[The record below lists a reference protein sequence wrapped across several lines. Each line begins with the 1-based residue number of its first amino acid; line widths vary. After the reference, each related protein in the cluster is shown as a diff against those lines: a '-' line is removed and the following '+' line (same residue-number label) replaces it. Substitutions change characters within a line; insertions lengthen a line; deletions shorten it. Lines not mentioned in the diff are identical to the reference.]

1 MAMFERI
8 LSTCAKIIKKITSK
22 LIKLLSFKYWV
33 IQDAKKR
40 YGINTHADSNLLIK
54 GEFVAGKNISIGRFS
69 NIIVAENSS
78 LVIHDNVWIN
88 DNCHIE
94 TCQGQS
100 IIIGAKTTLQSRC
113 QIRGDVVVGESVLF
127 APNVFVS
134 SGSHMY
140 SYVPELNIR
149 EQDKKYQEEHGFFYS
164 NPITIGEDCWLGINV
179 VVMPGIT
186 IEDHCVVGANSV
198 VTKDIAAGSVSA
210 GVPAKIIKNRFE

>member
-1 MAMFERI
+1 MMAMLQKI
-8 LSTCAKIIKKITSK
+8 LPTCTKIIQKITSK
-22 LIKLLSFKYWV
+22 LSFIK
-33 IQDAKKR
+33 KK
-40 YGINTHADSNLLIK
+40 YGIYTHADSNLLIK
-54 GEFVAGKNISIGRFS
+54 GEFVVGKNSYIGRFS

-78 LVIHDNVWIN
+78 LIIHDDVWIN

-113 QIRGDVVVGESVLF
+113 QIRGDVVVGKNVLF
-127 APNVFVS
+127 APNVFIS

-140 SYVPELNIR
+140 SYVPELSIR
-149 EQDKKYQEEHGFFYS
+149 EQDKKYQEDHGFGYS

-179 VVMPGIT
+179 VVMPGVT
-186 IEDHCVVGANSV
+186 IQDHCVVGANSV
-198 VTKDIAAGSVSA
+198 VTKNIAAGLVSA